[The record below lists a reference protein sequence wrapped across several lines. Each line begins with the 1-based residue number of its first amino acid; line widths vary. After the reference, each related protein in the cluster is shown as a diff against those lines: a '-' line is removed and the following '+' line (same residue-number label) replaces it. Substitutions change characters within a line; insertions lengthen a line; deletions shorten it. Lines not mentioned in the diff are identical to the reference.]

1 MKIVTVVGIR
11 KSGKTSTV
19 TALIEAI
26 RARGK
31 KVGTCKTVFCPTFTI
46 DKPTSNTMRH
56 RRAGSELVCSRA
68 KGETAFL
75 YPEALPLSKVLENYK
90 GCDYVLLE
98 GDYFAPVP
106 RIVCAHGE
114 QDAAPRTNSRTIAY
128 AGRVSERPE
137 IELPLPR
144 FNALSAEGANA
155 LLDLIDE
162 RIPDIM
168 PCSLLDQELPPVSG
182 VTGDDF
188 CQCGCHHHQKK
199 QENERVQVTID
210 GEALRLTDEQRALLL
225 SWAKEQRHA

>member
-1 MKIVTVVGIR
+1 MKIVTIVGIR

-19 TALIEAI
+19 TALVEAI
-26 RARGK
+26 RRRGK
-31 KVGTCKTVFCPTFTI
+31 KVGTCKTVFCPTFSI

-75 YPEALPLSKVLENYK
+75 YPEKLPLSKVLESYK

-106 RIVCAHGE
+106 RIVCAHNDI
-114 QDAAPRTNSRTIAY
+114 DAAPRTNSRTFAY
-128 AGRVSERPE
+128 AGRISEKPE
-137 IELPLPR
+137 IELALPR
-144 FNALSAEGANA
+144 FNPLTDEGADA
-155 LLDLIDE
+155 LLDLIDAK
-162 RIPDIM
+162 IPDIM
-168 PCSLLDQELPPVSG
+168 PCSLLDEDLPPVSG

-199 QENERVQVTID
+199 QEGERVQVTVD
-210 GEALRLTDEQRALLL
+210 GKALTLTHEQRELLL
-225 SWAKEQRHA
+225 SWAKEQSDA

>member
-19 TALIEAI
+19 TALVEAI

-46 DKPTSNTMRH
+46 DKPASNTMRH

-75 YPEALPLSKVLENYK
+75 YPQALPLSKILEAYTD
-90 GCDYVLLE
+90 CDYVLLE

-106 RIVCAHGE
+106 RIVCAHN
-114 QDAAPRTNSRTIAY
+114 DADALPRMNSRTLAF
-128 AGRVSERPE
+128 AGRISEKSE

-144 FNALSAEGANA
+144 FNALDSDGVSA
-155 LLDLIDE
+155 LLDLIDQK
-162 RIPDIM
+162 IPDIV
-168 PCSLLDQELPPVSG
+168 PCSLLDEELPPVAG

-199 QENERVQVTID
+199 QESDRVQLTID
-210 GEALRLTDEQRALLL
+210 GETIPLTAQQRELLL
-225 SWAKEQRHA
+225 SWAKEREHA

>member
-1 MKIVTVVGIR
+1 MKIVTIVGIR

-26 RARGK
+26 RRRGK
-31 KVGTCKTVFCPTFTI
+31 LVGTCKTVFCPTFSI

-75 YPEALPLSKVLENYK
+75 YPEKLPLSKVLEQYK

-106 RIVCAHGE
+106 RIVCAHN
-114 QDAAPRTNSRTIAY
+114 DADALPRTNSRTFAY
-128 AGRVSERPE
+128 SGRISEKPE
-137 IELPLPR
+137 IELALPR
-144 FNALSAEGANA
+144 FNPLTNEGADA
-155 LLDLIDE
+155 LLDLIDAK
-162 RIPDIM
+162 IPDIF
-168 PCSLLDQELPPVSG
+168 PCSLLDEDLPPVSG

-188 CQCGCHHHQKK
+188 CQCGCHHHQK
-199 QENERVQVTID
+199 QQDNERVQVTVD
-210 GEALRLTDEQRALLL
+210 GKALSLTPEQRELLL
-225 SWAKEQRHA
+225 SWVKEKKDA